1 MTHSKTSQ
9 SNEKIVG
16 LVNLHSGCGTK
27 KTKQCKRLWTD
38 RHTNIH
44 VEHGQQA
51 IKTHSSTVF
60 IHLHSILIKQLVS
73 GKQKKISFVK

>member
-38 RHTNIH
+38 RHTNIY
-44 VEHGQQA
+44 VEDGQQA
-51 IKTHSSTVF
+51 IKT
-60 IHLHSILIKQLVS
+60 
-73 GKQKKISFVK
+73 